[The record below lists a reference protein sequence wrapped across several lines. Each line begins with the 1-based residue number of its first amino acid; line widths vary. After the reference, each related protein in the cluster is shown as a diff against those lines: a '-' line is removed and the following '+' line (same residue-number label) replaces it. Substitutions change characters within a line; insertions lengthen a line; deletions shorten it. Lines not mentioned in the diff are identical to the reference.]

1 MLLRLLFFFV
11 LSYLIFALV
20 RVVLS
25 WLRRQGGGGSRERS
39 EKAEEM
45 VLDPQ
50 CRSYLPKGEAIPRG
64 GHYFCSEECATVYL
78 SREQE
83 KDEGGRMKDENGRK
97 PG

>member
-1 MLLRLLFFFV
+1 M
-11 LSYLIFALV
+11 
-20 RVVLS
+20 LS
-25 WLRRQGGGGSRERS
+25 WLRRQGGGGSRERP

-64 GHYFCSEECATVYL
+64 GHYFCSEECAIAYL

-83 KDEGGRMKDENGRK
+83 KDEGVRMKDENGRK

>member
-1 MLLRLLFFFV
+1 LLLRLLFFFV

-25 WLRRQGGGGSRERS
+25 WLRRQGGDGSRERS

-64 GHYFCSEECATVYL
+64 GHYFCSEECAE
-78 SREQE
+78 RHA
-83 KDEGGRMKDENGRK
+83 RK
-97 PG
+97 ER

>member
-1 MLLRLLFFFV
+1 LLLRLLFFFV
-11 LSYLIFALV
+11 LSYLIFAFV
-20 RVVLS
+20 RVMLS
-25 WLRRQGGGGSRERS
+25 WLRRRGGGGFRERW

-78 SREQE
+78 SREQK